1 MYWNCQWCLV
11 ERQETT
17 SGGCTNIVSSLV
29 LLIAR
34 SRVSHRL
41 ISLRAKSQPSMFWQV
56 NQPHHHLLFKLVL
69 KLIDGNRK
77 SKKDTGKGSWLTRNS
92 ASLRLLTL
100 SARPCKVYG

>member
-69 KLIDGNRK
+69 KLIDGDRK
-77 SKKDTGKGSWLTRNS
+77 SKERYSVEKALG
-92 ASLRLLTL
+92 
-100 SARPCKVYG
+100 